1 MPRTRLFT
9 PLVLGVALL
18 TGPARAQST
27 PAQPLDPVEQGLDRT
42 PLVAS
47 NFGLR
52 MHLPAG
58 SVVTSDLRNSQLSY
72 LITEG
77 GEAPTWTMRIQPLT
91 PALAAPTAAT
101 LVQQYLKTVRAS
113 SPKVRVIANDPVTV
127 VGATGQ
133 RLYIERP
140 AGATGQ
146 AVTGWLVLAT
156 SDYDFLVF
164 SLATTAQDFVR
175 LRPVFDASFAT
186 IRIRQQDEVQ
196 AIRMARL
203 ARGRTIINS
212 FTPDKLR
219 SVIGR
224 IGRKAVYRIYT
235 PSASGRRLD
244 DTEIGYLT
252 IEGRE
257 GMRGELNA
265 NRARS
270 AYTDM
275 EAEVGLLVLIEARGL
290 GGDQSNH
297 FLDVQSRFWM
307 AWDRSKEAWSTLR
320 TERRGNRVL
329 NTTGETGVRDF
340 GLLNVIISSKERMS
354 REPKQWSLPDRA
366 YLCQPE
372 VFFLGSLLPRDDSVG
387 EELAFYFYDS
397 HRQRMPLRVDRW
409 QRTDDGSGNW
419 TLISKLAIDAGS
431 ITQIFDAQGNRLKR
445 LDANGIIT
453 ERIDPQEL
461 QRLWKAKGLSR

>member
-1 MPRTRLFT
+1 MPDELQVAAARDRVGTERPDLADDVGLAEDLGPVGYGPGPRLT
-9 PLVLGVALL
+9 LL
-18 TGPARAQST
+18 RVGAPRGPPGT
-27 PAQPLDPVEQGLDRT
+27 PATWDRRTPPRGHPPIPLDINPEELGHQYRNDGSLLGDAKVTL
-42 PLVAS
+42 A
-47 NFGLR
+47 R
-52 MHLPAG
+52 MIELADGDPPAG
-58 SVVTSDLRNSQLSY
+58 R
-72 LITEG
+72 G
-77 GEAPTWTMRIQPLT
+77 TWTART
-91 PALAAPTAAT
+91 AT

-320 TERRGNRVL
+320 TERLGNRVL

-340 GLLNVIISSKERMS
+340 GLLNVIISAKERMS

-366 YLCQPE
+366 CLRQHAGC
-372 VFFLGSLLPRDDSVG
+372 VLRRLLPRAVSVG
-387 EELAFYFYDS
+387 
-397 HRQRMPLRVDRW
+397 
-409 QRTDDGSGNW
+409 
-419 TLISKLAIDAGS
+419 AGWCV
-431 ITQIFDAQGNRLKR
+431 AG
-445 LDANGIIT
+445 
-453 ERIDPQEL
+453 
-461 QRLWKAKGLSR
+461 